1 LLHVAKSGIFR
12 PKLKDR
18 YLKIDGKKQKIFQKN
33 NILKIKKFDAKN
45 IAILIERVITKVII
59 VTNKHANLLN
69 H

>member
-1 LLHVAKSGIFR
+1 M
-12 PKLKDR
+12 
-18 YLKIDGKKQKIFQKN
+18 GKKQKIFQKN